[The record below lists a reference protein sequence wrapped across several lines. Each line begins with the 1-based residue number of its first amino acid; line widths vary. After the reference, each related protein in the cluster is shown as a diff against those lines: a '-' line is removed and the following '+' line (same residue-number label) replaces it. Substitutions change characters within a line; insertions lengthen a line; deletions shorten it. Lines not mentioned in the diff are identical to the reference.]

1 MTVHFTTDGPVAIIT
16 LGRPESLNAL
26 DLASLKLL
34 RQHLCTFRDRD
45 DLRAAVLTGEGHKA
59 FCAGADLKKTQTSQ
73 ASYPEAMFKSLAI
86 SSEIGMY
93 ARMIDLTD
101 LGLWKPIVA
110 AINGHCLGGGLEL
123 ALQCDLRIASTSA
136 RFGLP
141 EPRVASIPGV
151 SGVHRLMKAVTPA
164 HALKM
169 ALTGKPIDATAAL
182 KMGLV
187 SDVFEPDALVTGGI
201 ELAQQICENG
211 PLAVQAVKKL
221 SRQTAHLSD
230 TDAQQFTELFW
241 GALRDTEDRLEGR
254 AAFAAKRQPNYVGR

>member
-1 MTVHFTTDGPVAIIT
+1 MTVHFNTDGPVALIT

-45 DLRAAVLTGEGHKA
+45 DLRAAVITGEGSKA
-59 FCAGADLKKTQTSQ
+59 FCAGADLKKTQSSD
-73 ASYPEAMFKSLAI
+73 ASYPEAMFKSLEI

-101 LGLWKPIVA
+101 LGLWKPVIA
-110 AINGHCLGGGLEL
+110 AINGYCLGGGLEL
-123 ALQCDLRIASTSA
+123 ALQCDLRVASVKA

-151 SGVHRLMKAVTPA
+151 SGVHRLMKAVAPA
-164 HALKM
+164 HAMKL
-169 ALTGKPIDATAAL
+169 ALTGRPIDAPAAL
-182 KMGLV
+182 AMGLV
-187 SDVFEPDALVTGGI
+187 SDVFEVDALVAGAVEI
-201 ELAQQICENG
+201 AQQICENG

-221 SRQTAHLSD
+221 ARQTSHLSD
-230 TDAQQFTELFW
+230 ADAQQITELYW
-241 GALRDTEDRLEGR
+241 GALRDTADRLEGR
-254 AAFAAKRQPNYVGR
+254 AAFADKRAPRYIGR